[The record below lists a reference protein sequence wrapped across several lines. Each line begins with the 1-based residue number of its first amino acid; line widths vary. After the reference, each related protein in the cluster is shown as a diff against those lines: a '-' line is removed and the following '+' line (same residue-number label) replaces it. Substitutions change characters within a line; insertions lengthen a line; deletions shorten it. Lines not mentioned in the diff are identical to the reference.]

1 MALSETHTYNDKKER
16 LQKLPETALRHDVL
30 IPLLQSMG
38 YMGVSE
44 YHGPLERGKDIVFR
58 ELSPLAGSTAHAA
71 VVTTHDLTG
80 AVGDSRSAQRILD
93 QVELALNESVVDKYT
108 GRELRIE
115 RCWVVTS
122 GRILVSAIEGIHG
135 KLTKYNL
142 DRLVYFLDCDRL
154 IELIDTHYPEFW
166 HHDQTITY
174 AMPFQAIDISCK
186 ALPTPYDRPITGLD
200 GHGTLREG
208 LFRIKRHVD
217 NLASDLH
224 LEIEGKLIDVLRC
237 ASPAEALQKLDLFYD
252 EFVTRE
258 GYLAPGYPRIM
269 EDLGRDVELFREDL
283 REYEARTGCSTTPG

>member
-1 MALSETHTYNDKKER
+1 
-16 LQKLPETALRHDVL
+16 
-30 IPLLQSMG
+30 
-38 YMGVSE
+38 
-44 YHGPLERGKDIVFR
+44 
-58 ELSPLAGSTAHAA
+58 
-71 VVTTHDLTG
+71 
-80 AVGDSRSAQRILD
+80 
-93 QVELALNESVVDKYT
+93 
-108 GRELRIE
+108 
-115 RCWVVTS
+115 
-122 GRILVSAIEGIHG
+122 
-135 KLTKYNL
+135 
-142 DRLVYFLDCDRL
+142 
-154 IELIDTHYPEFW
+154 
-166 HHDQTITY
+166 
-174 AMPFQAIDISCK
+174 
-186 ALPTPYDRPITGLD
+186 LD